1 MKKITL
7 VVAIFLVGLGVA
19 HTVPAEDQ
27 APAVVAEESAASEA
41 NLPGTPQQ
49 EDQPVTVMDTPLDGS
64 SVETFTAGLEKIGEE
79 GSEEEYRQVMS
90 ALDFLLFY
98 DIGARRKKD
107 LLYARLDGMT
117 PNQILD
123 RVKQHR
129 TKPAKRAAK

>member
-1 MKKITL
+1 
-7 VVAIFLVGLGVA
+7 
-19 HTVPAEDQ
+19 
-27 APAVVAEESAASEA
+27 
-41 NLPGTPQQ
+41 
-49 EDQPVTVMDTPLDGS
+49 
-64 SVETFTAGLEKIGEE
+64 
-79 GSEEEYRQVMS
+79 GSEEQYRQVMS

-129 TKPAKRAAK
+129 AKPAKREAK